1 MEIGSFSFC
10 ILCYNHESYI
20 LTHLNSIKYQILN
33 YGKDIDFHL
42 IITDDASKDSSI
54 LKIQNWIASNR
65 NLFVNIETIFNSTNQ
80 GTCYNTKKIF
90 QVVNTNYFKLTA
102 GDDYYGSSNIF
113 RAVQDN
119 LDFDLLM
126 GLPIRLGNK
135 GLYTSK
141 YEVFN
146 FIASKFIYSNK
157 SLRSRVERVS
167 IINAPNLF
175 YSRSIAKNKEVQ
187 NILDEF
193 DVVEDWPLLV
203 KISEILPSLKIKSL
217 NTNFVIYRRTE
228 QSTYLVENKRF
239 VNDHIKVYNRL
250 IFQSNGMFSKILLN
264 NRKFLFQS
272 NLKILK
278 YLLNIAYLIY
288 LIELI
293 INLPKIIREYNSLE
307 LNLQEERKHLR
318 GLNSSKIET

>member
-42 IITDDASKDSSI
+42 IIADDASKDNST
-54 LKIQNWIASNR
+54 LKIQHWIASNR
-65 NLFVNIETIFNSTNQ
+65 DLFVNIETIFNSTNQ
-80 GTCYNTKKIF
+80 GTCFNTKKIF
-90 QVVNTNYFKLTA
+90 QTINSNYFKLTA
-102 GDDYYGSSNIF
+102 GDDYYSSSNIF
-113 RAVQDN
+113 KAVQDN
-119 LDFDLLM
+119 PGFDLLM

-135 GLYTSK
+135 GLYISK
-141 YEVFN
+141 YEIFN
-146 FIASKFIYSNK
+146 FIASKLIYSNK
-157 SLRSRVERVS
+157 SLRNSVERVS

-175 YSRSIAKNKEVQ
+175 YSRSIAKNREVQ

-203 KISEILPSLKIKSL
+203 RISEMLPSIKIISL

-239 VNDHIKVYNRL
+239 VSDHIKVYDRL
-250 IFQSNGMFSKILLN
+250 IIQSNSFFSKILLK
-264 NRKFLFQS
+264 NRKFLFLS
-272 NLKILK
+272 HLRILK
-278 YLLNIAYLIY
+278 YFLNIAYLIY
-288 LIELI
+288 LKELI
-293 INLPKIIREYNSLE
+293 INISVIIKEYNSLK
-307 LNLQEERKHLR
+307 LNLEEERKHFR
-318 GLNSSKIET
+318 ELNSMEIEA